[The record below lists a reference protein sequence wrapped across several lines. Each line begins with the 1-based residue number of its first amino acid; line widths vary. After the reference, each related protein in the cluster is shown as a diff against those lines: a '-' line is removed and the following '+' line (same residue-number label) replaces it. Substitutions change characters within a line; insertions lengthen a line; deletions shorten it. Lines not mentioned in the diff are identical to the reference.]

1 MAMGLLVTAGVA
13 TATVNVPALFN
24 LVYGNG
30 WTYLVLILAELG
42 VVIALSAAIGRL
54 SQTAATVMFLAYSA
68 LNGLTLS
75 AVLLYYTK
83 SSVGT
88 TFLVAAAMFGAM
100 SVLGFTTKR
109 DLTGLGNVMIMLLF
123 GLIIG
128 SLINIFLA
136 SSGFYWLLTFGG
148 VIIFT
153 GLAAA
158 DAQKIK
164 RLSAQAGGSQDAGK
178 LAILGALTLYLDFV
192 NLFLFLL
199 RILGRRS

>member
-1 MAMGLLVTAGVA
+1 
-13 TATVNVPALFN
+13 
-24 LVYGNG
+24 
-30 WTYLVLILAELG
+30 
-42 VVIALSAAIGRL
+42 
-54 SQTAATVMFLAYSA
+54 
-68 LNGLTLS
+68 
-75 AVLLYYTK
+75 
-83 SSVGT
+83 
-88 TFLVAAAMFGAM
+88 MFGAM

>member
-1 MAMGLLVTAGVA
+1 
-13 TATVNVPALFN
+13 
-24 LVYGNG
+24 
-30 WTYLVLILAELG
+30 
-42 VVIALSAAIGRL
+42 
-54 SQTAATVMFLAYSA
+54 
-68 LNGLTLS
+68 
-75 AVLLYYTK
+75 
-83 SSVGT
+83 
-88 TFLVAAAMFGAM
+88 
-100 SVLGFTTKR
+100 VLGFTTKR
-109 DLTGLGNVMIMLLF
+109 DLTGLGNVMIMLLI

-128 SLINIFLA
+128 SVINFFLA

-178 LAILGALTLYLDFV
+178 FAILGALTLYLDFV